1 MDQLETIDTTR
12 LRWFVAVA
20 EELHFARAARTLGIS
35 RQRLSATVTELES
48 ELARPLFVPGAQST
62 RLTAAGEQALAAARE
77 ILARSEETVAQDIPA
92 GPGAFRVGYVPGVT
106 MSKWADRWAER
117 YPDEPLELIGIP
129 QAEQLAALRDGRV
142 DMCLV
147 RLPIDREG
155 LHAIPLYKELA
166 VAVVPKDHPISL
178 FDEVVTADLAAER
191 MQDASDLDDIA
202 ATLDLVAAVGGA
214 AIVPH
219 SLARLHHRRDLVYR
233 TVTDVAPTEI
243 ALAWP
248 AASDDERTEN
258 FIGIVRGRTV
268 NSSRT
273 PQPRAQTQQPRR
285 AAKPRQATRA
295 KPARSTRRRSR

>member
-1 MDQLETIDTTR
+1 MDQLESIDTTR

-20 EELHFARAARTLGIS
+20 EELHFARAARELGIS
-35 RQRLSATVTELES
+35 RRRLSAAVTDLEA
-48 ELARPLFVPGAQST
+48 ELARPLFVPGAQPT
-62 RLTAAGEQALAAARE
+62 RLTAAGEQALAAARA
-77 ILARSEETVAQDIPA
+77 ILSRSEDVVAQDVPS
-92 GPGAFRVGYVPGVT
+92 GPGAFRIGYVPGVT

-117 YPDEPLELIGIP
+117 YPDQPLALIGVT
-129 QAEQLAALRDGRV
+129 QADQLAALREDRV

-147 RLPIDREG
+147 RLPIDRDG

-166 VAVVPKDHPISL
+166 VVVVPKDHPVAL
-178 FDEVVTADLAAER
+178 FDEVATSDLAEER
-191 MQDASDLDDIA
+191 MQDATDLDEVA
-202 ATLDLVAAVGGA
+202 ATLELVAAVGGA

-248 AASDDERTEN
+248 AGTDDERTEN

-268 NSSRT
+268 NSSRA
-273 PQPRAQTQQPRR
+273 PQPRARGSQPRR
-285 AAKPRQATRA
+285 AAKSRQTPRA
-295 KPARSTRRRSR
+295 KPTKPTRRRGR